1 MDPEL
6 LYGLV
11 IFLGEGRIPSAV
23 KEEIKQKIHK
33 TSKNYKINKNNNLET
48 AESVP
53 RIIPPRHRMKAILQ
67 ETHNTP
73 SSGHQGRDATI
84 RKTSEVYF
92 WPNMREDIRQFV
104 QACQVCQKRDR
115 KKGETELQPIKK
127 FPKPFYQVG
136 MDVMGPLPI
145 TKSGKRYIVMAVDH
159 FTKWVEIRALE
170 SNDAQSIASFFYEDV
185 ICRHGVPEILTTDQG
200 TEFINEFMA
209 ILTRS
214 YHIHHIKTTAY
225 HPQGNGQV
233 ERTNKTIKDILA
245 KCTPRNGDW
254 SHYVHAAAYAV
265 RVTKSASTNYSP
277 AELLT
282 GRKFRQPF
290 DSRNQTAPE
299 EPLDVE
305 SLADQEFDRISSIRT
320 KAEGFIKNAQARQ
333 KRSHDQSNLI
343 LQPLKIGDPV
353 LLYRSMIETS
363 WSAKLEPK
371 WEGPYYVQSI
381 KGTTHR
387 LRRTNGSILPKTFHR
402 NRLKLYH
409 GPLKPKY
416 FPVVQ
421 VPVRSR
427 PQDV

>member
-1 MDPEL
+1 MDSEL

-11 IFLGEGRIPSAV
+11 IFLGEGRIPNTV

-53 RIIPPRHRMKAILQ
+53 RIIPPRHQMKAILR
-67 ETHNTP
+67 ETHSLPT
-73 SSGHQGRDATI
+73 SGHQGRDATI
-84 RKTSEVYF
+84 RKTAEVYF
-92 WPNMREDIRQFV
+92 WPNMTEDVREYVLSCRI
-104 QACQVCQKRDR
+104 CQKRER
-115 KKGETELQPIKK
+115 RRGETELQPIKK
-127 FPKPFYQVG
+127 FPKPFFQVG

-145 TKSGKRYIVMAVDH
+145 TKSGKRYIVIAVDH
-159 FTKWVEIRALE
+159 FTKWVELRAIE

-200 TEFINEFMA
+200 TEFINEF
-209 ILTRS
+209 LTTLTNT
-214 YHIHHIKTTAY
+214 YHIRHIKTTTY

-254 SHYVHAAAYAV
+254 SHYVHAAAYVA
-265 RVTKSASTNYSP
+265 RVAKSASTNYSP

-290 DSRNQTAPE
+290 DSRKQHPPE
-299 EPLDVE
+299 ETLDVE
-305 SLADQEFDRISSIRT
+305 SLAEQEFDRISLIRT
-320 KAEGFIKNAQARQ
+320 KAEGFIKTAQARQ
-333 KRSHDQSNLI
+333 KKSHDQANLI

-387 LRRTNGSILPKTFHR
+387 LRRTNGTILPKTVHR
-402 NRLKLYH
+402 NRLKFYH
-409 GPLKPKY
+409 GPLEPKY
-416 FPVVQ
+416 VPMVQ
-421 VPVRSR
+421 VPV
-427 PQDV
+427 

>member
-11 IFLGEGRIPSAV
+11 VFLGEGRIPNAV
-23 KEEIKQKIHK
+23 TKEIKQKIHK

-48 AESVP
+48 TESIP
-53 RIIPPRHRMKAILQ
+53 RIIPPRHRIKAILQ

-73 SSGHQGRDATI
+73 SSGHQGRDATF
-84 RKTSEVYF
+84 RKTSEVFF
-92 WPNMREDIRQFV
+92 WPNMKEDIHEFV
-104 QACQVCQKRDR
+104 QACPICQKRDR

-127 FPKPFYQVG
+127 FPKPFFQVG
-136 MDVMGPLPI
+136 IDVMGPLPI
-145 TKSGKRYIVMAVDH
+145 TKSGKRYIVIAVDH

-170 SNDAQSIASFFYEDV
+170 SNDAQSIASFFHEDV

-200 TEFINEFMA
+200 TEFINEFLA
-209 ILTRS
+209 ILTHT

-245 KCTPRNGDW
+245 KCTPKNSDW

-265 RVTKSASTNYSP
+265 RVAKSASTNYSP

-290 DSRNQTAPE
+290 DSRNQT
-299 EPLDVE
+299 PLKDSQEAE
-305 SLADQEFDRISSIRT
+305 SLADQEFDRISSIRI
-320 KAEGFIKNAQARQ
+320 KAEGFIKTAQARQ
-333 KRSHDQSNLI
+333 KKSHDQSNTL
-343 LQPLKIGDPV
+343 LQPLKIGEPV

-371 WEGPYYVQSI
+371 
-381 KGTTHR
+381 
-387 LRRTNGSILPKTFHR
+387 
-402 NRLKLYH
+402 
-409 GPLKPKY
+409 
-416 FPVVQ
+416 
-421 VPVRSR
+421 
-427 PQDV
+427 

>member
-1 MDPEL
+1 MESEL

-11 IFLGEGRIPSAV
+11 VFLGEGKIPNAV

-33 TSKNYKINKNNNLET
+33 TSKNYKITKNNNLVT
-48 AESVP
+48 AELVP

-67 ETHNTP
+67 ETHNIP
-73 SSGHQGRDATI
+73 SSGHQGRDSTF

-92 WPNMREDIRQFV
+92 WPDMKNDIETFV
-104 QACQVCQKRDR
+104 KSCQICQKRDR
-115 KKGETELQPIKK
+115 KKGEAALQPIKK
-127 FPKPFYQVG
+127 LPEPFYQVG

-145 TKSGKRYIVMAVDH
+145 TKSGKRYIIIAVDH

-185 ICRHGVPEILTTDQG
+185 ICRHGVPKILSTDQG
-200 TEFINEFMA
+200 TEFVNELLS
-209 ILTRS
+209 ILTNT

-233 ERTNKTIKDILA
+233 ERMNKTIKDILA
-245 KCTPRNGDW
+245 KCTPRDGDW
-254 SHYVHAAAYAV
+254 SHYVHAAAYAI
-265 RVTKSASTNYSP
+265 RVARSASTNYTP

-290 DSRNQTAPE
+290 DSRNQEAPTTG
-299 EPLDVE
+299 LDAKAY
-305 SLADQEFDRISSIRT
+305 ADQEFGRISSVRS

-333 KRSHDQSNLI
+333 KKSHDQANLI
-343 LQPLKIGDPV
+343 LSPLKIGDPV

-381 KGTTHR
+381 KGTTHK
-387 LRRTNGSILPKTFHR
+387 LRRVNGTILPQTFHR

-409 GPLKPKY
+409 ERPKPKY
-416 FPVVQ
+416 VPVVQ
-421 VPVRSR
+421 IPVRMR
-427 PQDV
+427 PTDV

>member
-1 MDPEL
+1 MDSEL

-11 IFLGEGRIPSAV
+11 IFLGEGRIPNTV

-53 RIIPPRHRMKAILQ
+53 RIIPPRHQMKAILR
-67 ETHNTP
+67 ETHSLPT
-73 SSGHQGRDATI
+73 SGHQGRDATI
-84 RKTSEVYF
+84 RKTAEVYF
-92 WPNMREDIRQFV
+92 WPNMTEDVREYVLSCRI
-104 QACQVCQKRDR
+104 CQKRER
-115 KKGETELQPIKK
+115 RRGETELQPIKK
-127 FPKPFYQVG
+127 FPKPFFQVG

-145 TKSGKRYIVMAVDH
+145 TKSGKRYIVIAVDH
-159 FTKWVEIRALE
+159 FTKWVELRAIE

-200 TEFINEFMA
+200 TEFINEF
-209 ILTRS
+209 LTTLTNT
-214 YHIHHIKTTAY
+214 YHIRHIKTTTY

-254 SHYVHAAAYAV
+254 SHYVHAAAYVA
-265 RVTKSASTNYSP
+265 RVAKSASTNYSP

-290 DSRNQTAPE
+290 DSQKQPPPE
-299 EPLDVE
+299 ENLDVE
-305 SLADQEFDRISSIRT
+305 SLAEQEFDRISSIRT
-320 KAEGFIKNAQARQ
+320 KAEGFIKTAQARQ
-333 KRSHDQSNLI
+333 KKSHDQANLI

-387 LRRTNGSILPKTFHR
+387 LRRTNGTILPKTVHR

-416 FPVVQ
+416 VPVVQ

-427 PQDV
+427 LEDV